1 MAPQI
6 WLYLVLHYS
15 YIKTSFW
22 ICIWMVHFHCF
33 PLPLSPRVHFL
44 ALPCSMSLLSKQIHS
59 SSFFFSEIPKLLFFP
74 QYSQCYVLEK
84 TLWSTSYFKRKENI
98 HFCSRRVV
106 LHIVSVRKYLSA
118 KVIFWNPRNCQKHSL
133 V

>member
-33 PLPLSPRVHFL
+33 PLPLKSARPFPSTTVFDVAVIEADPLFVIFL
-44 ALPCSMSLLSKQIHS
+44 FWNTKTFI
-59 SSFFFSEIPKLLFFP
+59 FS